1 MAGLGRTLGVL
12 VGGYINGM
20 VLKYGGRGVSATG
33 GTAGKLVGNIVFGM
47 IGYALGATA
56 DNLLGGNPLRSQGE
70 RRVYGSKGG
79 DRMYAAG
86 VANTVIGGSF
96 NGIVYSLVEQF
107 FGTTGEIAGVVS
119 YMFARNWTVLIDM
132 SQMTPAATTDSTP
145 PDGTDSLPPGAGG
158 KMYAGY

>member
-1 MAGLGRTLGVL
+1 MATLGGTLGVL

-56 DNLLGGNPLRSQGE
+56 DNLLGGNPLREGLD
-70 RRVYGSKGG
+70 RTRGVYGVDKEDKYMIG
-79 DRMYAAG
+79 AG
-86 VANTVIGGSF
+86 FANTVIGGSF

-107 FGTTGEIAGVVS
+107 FDTSGEIAGIIS
-119 YMFARNWTVLIDM
+119 YMFARNWTVLIDNEVIKEK
-132 SQMTPAATTDSTP
+132 SKEPKSAS
-145 PDGTDSLPPGAGG
+145 G